1 MGDKKMVKN
10 EERMLAAAIYVLSLF
25 VPVIGPLIIW
35 LLKKDESSFVDYHG
49 KEYFNFLISYTIY
62 SIVCWILT
70 LILIGF
76 IALGILGIMGLVFTI
91 MAAVKSYEGN
101 EYRFPLIFRFIK

>member
-10 EERMLAAAIYVLSLF
+10 EERMLAAAIYVLSIF

-49 KEYFNFLISYTIY
+49 KEYFNF
-62 SIVCWILT
+62 
-70 LILIGF
+70 
-76 IALGILGIMGLVFTI
+76 
-91 MAAVKSYEGN
+91 
-101 EYRFPLIFRFIK
+101 